1 MKPSEVSD
9 VSSYTS
15 LSYFLNGDPY
25 LPKFANSAASKTQAL
40 NSSTFTLPP
49 LNGTLTPPELYDFHL
64 QYSPN
69 HPLFVY
75 TKSGSTHTILWSKA
89 VRSAHRAGRIVQSR
103 LEDGKTKPPSC
114 RPIVSILALSGML
127 HVSICARICLRR
139 QEQTLLRI

>member
-1 MKPSEVSD
+1 MAIPTYPS
-9 VSSYTS
+9 S
-15 LSYFLNGDPY
+15 LIP
-25 LPKFANSAASKTQAL
+25 LPPKTQAL
-40 NSSTFTLPP
+40 SSSTFTLPP

-69 HPLFVY
+69 HPFFVY

-103 LEDGKTKPPSC
+103 LEDGKTNPPSC

-127 HVSICARICLRR
+127 HVSILVH
-139 QEQTLLRI
+139 EFV